1 MAFPSGNDLLSVP
14 QPCVRGEDG
23 VKWEELREIQSSG
36 PREVRLMEGR
46 GKMASREER
55 CGSYSHTC

>member
-1 MAFPSGNDLLSVP
+1 MAFPPGNVILSVT

-23 VKWEELREIQSSG
+23 GIWEELREIQSSG

-46 GKMASREER
+46 RKMASHEGR
-55 CGSYSHTC
+55 CRSYSHTG